1 MLDIVL
7 VIIDVVKIEIK
18 RQPKMSCLTN
28 LFTVEVHAVATWGE
42 VPDALEGE
50 VIFNPQLAQ
59 SIGFGVQCKKQL
71 LDVHIERLFVI

>member
-7 VIIDVVKIEIK
+7 IIMDVVKVEIK
-18 RQPKMSCLTN
+18 RQPKLGCLAN
-28 LFTVEVHAVATWGE
+28 LFTVEVHAVPTWGE
-42 VPDALEGE
+42 IPDALESE

-59 SIGFGVQCKKQL
+59 SISVGVQCKKQL